1 MAYKK
6 ISRVVSLL
14 LFAVIVYWAFIK
26 PQLTTKRSSFNGRVI
41 SITKKKR
48 SGAYDVR
55 LQNGDTNFVFIY
67 NFMQDTFDIKVGD
80 SVFKK
85 SDSETLYVKQ
95 QETGLIKPANELDF
109 LVPPR
114 ARTFDE

>member
-1 MAYKK
+1 MTYKK
-6 ISRVVSLL
+6 ISGVVSLL
-14 LFAVIVYWAFIK
+14 LFAIIVYWAFIRPK
-26 PQLTTKRSSFNGRVI
+26 LTTKKSSFNGRVI

-48 SGAYDVR
+48 SGSYDVK
-55 LQNGDTNFVFIY
+55 LQNGDTNFVLIY

-85 SDSETLYVKQ
+85 SDSETLYIKQ
-95 QETGLIKPANELDF
+95 FETGLIKPANELDF

-114 ARTFDE
+114 AKSFEK